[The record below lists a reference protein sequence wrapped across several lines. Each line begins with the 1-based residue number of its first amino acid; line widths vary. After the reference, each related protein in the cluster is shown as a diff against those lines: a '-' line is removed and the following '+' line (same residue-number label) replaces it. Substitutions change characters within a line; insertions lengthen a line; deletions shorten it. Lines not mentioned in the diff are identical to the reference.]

1 MKQGQRIVRE
11 MSLTEPK
18 DSICGQSNEST
29 KDLILNFFEFMQQDV
44 FPFIGKK
51 KKDFC
56 GRGGREMRWGRDLV
70 SSSLKGTDAEKIGT
84 EGKMA
89 FLPSSDTGM
98 IN

>member
-1 MKQGQRIVRE
+1 
-11 MSLTEPK
+11 MSLTELK
-18 DSICGQSNEST
+18 DSICGQSNVST
-29 KDLILNFFEFMQQDV
+29 KDLILIFFFWV
-44 FPFIGKK
+44 YAARCISFYRGK

-89 FLPSSDTGM
+89 
-98 IN
+98 